1 MANISHMNYNS
12 FSVSAPEQM
21 IIMEAFFHLG
31 GNQIRRCVKMEQ
43 RELLSGLSTT
53 LNLEITISHST
64 RKYQISFENDMAFLR
79 LENVC
84 STARETQKT

>member
-1 MANISHMNYNS
+1 
-12 FSVSAPEQM
+12 
-21 IIMEAFFHLG
+21 MEAFFHLC
-31 GNQIRRCVKMEQ
+31 GNQIRRCVKVEQ

-53 LNLEITISHST
+53 LNLEITISLST

-84 STARETQKT
+84 STARETSIY

>member
-1 MANISHMNYNS
+1 
-12 FSVSAPEQM
+12 
-21 IIMEAFFHLG
+21 MEAFFNLC

-43 RELLSGLSTT
+43 RELLSGLST
-53 LNLEITISHST
+53 LNLEITISLST

-84 STARETQKT
+84 STARETQNVSTKWRLLSYSH